1 MARTASDLSSD
12 EMSSIRDKIR
22 DAKRLGMNTV
32 NIFTNKTDVDSL
44 MSKLNTFIE
53 LKSMQDVIKK

>member
-53 LKSMQDVIKK
+53 LKSMQEGKKK